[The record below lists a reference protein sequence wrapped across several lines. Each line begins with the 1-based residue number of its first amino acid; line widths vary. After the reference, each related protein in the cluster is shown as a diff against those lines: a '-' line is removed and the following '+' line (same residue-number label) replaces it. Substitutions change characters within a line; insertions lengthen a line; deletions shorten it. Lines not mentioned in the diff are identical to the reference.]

1 MARRQRID
9 SAAGAVA
16 TMAAAARD
24 VSPPDHVR
32 IRKGDMPFW
41 DSVISEKPK
50 SEWTESDLIVAA
62 NLART
67 MADSERVA
75 GYTVVGGGNINQRK
89 LLETIE
95 VSDKLARRIVTLRRA
110 LGLDNR
116 AKNGEQRDVNKRRDH
131 ANDIEAGH
139 NPMASDGD
147 SLLARPAGS
156 A

>member
-1 MARRQRID
+1 
-9 SAAGAVA
+9 VA
-16 TMAAAARD
+16 TIAAAARN

-62 NLART
+62 NLARA

-95 VSDKLARRIVTLRRA
+95 VSDKLRPSEQVPPHLPLTARSNRSGPKRA
-110 LGLDNR
+110 VRSDHLG
-116 AKNGEQRDVNKRRDH
+116 GER
-131 ANDIEAGH
+131 
-139 NPMASDGD
+139 
-147 SLLARPAGS
+147 S
-156 A
+156 AV